1 MQKECKGLRYKYTKT
16 SLKNVISVLVNALES
31 LNRKTDLTL
40 VYANLQIVTKLDQF
54 RRVSRVPLLQ
64 AM

>member
-1 MQKECKGLRYKYTKT
+1 MQKECKGLRYKYTKA
-16 SLKNVISVLVNALES
+16 SLKNVISVLVNSLES